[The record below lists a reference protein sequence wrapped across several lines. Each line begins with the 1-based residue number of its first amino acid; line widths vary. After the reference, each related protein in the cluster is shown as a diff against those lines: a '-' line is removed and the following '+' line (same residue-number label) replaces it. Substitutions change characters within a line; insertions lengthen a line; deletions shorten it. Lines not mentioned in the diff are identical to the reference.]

1 MWMVSSQITIDGP
14 AQLGRVLVTGG
25 AGFVGQ
31 NLANTLLALGCQVRV
46 LDLAPCPI
54 EHPQLDKVQGNI
66 CDKDLVAEACKDIDT
81 VFHTA
86 AIIEIRASS
95 SVSEQVRKL
104 SYDINLGGTKH
115 IVAGCLA
122 HGVKRLVYTSSNS
135 VVIDGQP
142 ISSGNETLSYVEKYR
157 DLYTETK
164 TMAERYVLANNG
176 KDGLYTCAI
185 RPSGIWGPG
194 DQTMFKRLIEQ
205 LINGVL
211 KFKVGDGSAKLDN
224 SYVHNLI
231 HGKLLAA
238 SQLSREGKS
247 PGEAYFINDNEPVN
261 MMEFSRPVIEAL
273 GYPYPKRSLSY
284 GLVKGVLTIWQK
296 AHEWLKL
303 PEPPQPPLAVER
315 ICIDNYFSIKKA
327 QQHLGYQPIYTTAEG
342 MKECLPYYK
351 TLYKEMLQTTG
362 K

>member
-1 MWMVSSQITIDGP
+1 MTSQANIDGP
-14 AQLGRVLVTGG
+14 KQLGTVLVTGG

-31 NLANTLLALGCQVRV
+31 NLANTLLNLGCQVRV
-46 LDLAPCPI
+46 LDLACCPI
-54 EHPQLDKVQGNI
+54 EHANLEKIQGNI
-66 CDKDLVAEACKDIDT
+66 CDRDLVIEACKGIDT

-86 AIIEIRASS
+86 AIIEIRASN
-95 SVSEQVRKL
+95 SVSESVRKL
-104 SYDINLGGTKH
+104 SYDINLGGTQN
-115 IVAGCLA
+115 IVAGCLK

-142 ISSGNETLSYVEKYR
+142 ISSGNETLSYVERYR

-164 TMAERYVLANNG
+164 TKAERYVLANNG

-205 LINGVL
+205 LIKGVL
-211 KFKVGDGSAKLDN
+211 KFRVGDGSARLDN

-238 SQLSREGKS
+238 SQLNHAGNS

-273 GYPYPKRSLSY
+273 GYPYPKRSISY
-284 GLVKGVLTIWQK
+284 GMVKGVLTVWQK
-296 AHEWLKL
+296 AHEWLRL

-315 ICIDNYFSIKKA
+315 ICIDNYFSIEKA

-342 MKECLPYYK
+342 MQQCLPYYK
-351 TLYKEMLQTTG
+351 ALYQDMLKAMG